1 MSYITNDVAALQAA
15 LVDSLIELVTE
26 SSILIGSLVMMFY
39 LDWKLSLVTLIVVP
53 LIGQAMKIFSVESS
67 KKRGSLIQ
75 ERTAEITSLLQE
87 TNFWRSCSKI
97 IC

>member
-53 LIGQAMKIFSVESS
+53 LIGQAMKIFGRKL
-67 KKRGSLIQ
+67 KKSGSLIQ
-75 ERTAEITSLLQE
+75 RTYGRNNIIITR
-87 TNFWRSCSKI
+87 NYFWCSCSKI

>member
-1 MSYITNDVAALQAA
+1 MLYVKFQKLQLAYYEKKQTGTIMSYITNDVAALQAA

-53 LIGQAMKIFSVESS
+53 LIGQAMKIFGRKL
-67 KKRGSLIQ
+67 KKVVH
-75 ERTAEITSLLQE
+75 
-87 TNFWRSCSKI
+87 
-97 IC
+97 

>member
-53 LIGQAMKIFSVESS
+53 LIGQAMKIFGRKL
-67 KKRGSLIQ
+67 KKSGSLIQ
-75 ERTAEITSLLQE
+75 ETYGRNNIIITRN
-87 TNFWRSCSKI
+87 NFWRSCSKI

>member
-53 LIGQAMKIFSVESS
+53 LIGQAMKIFGRKL
-67 KKRGSLIQ
+67 KKKWFTNS
-75 ERTAEITSLLQE
+75 RTYGRNNIIITRN
-87 TNFWRSCSKI
+87 NFWRSCSKI

>member
-53 LIGQAMKIFSVESS
+53 LIGQAMKIFGRKL
-67 KKRGSLIQ
+67 KKKWFINS
-75 ERTAEITSLLQE
+75 RTYSRNNIIITR
-87 TNFWRSCSKI
+87 NYFRRSCSKI

>member
-53 LIGQAMKIFSVESS
+53 LIGQAMKIFGRKL
-67 KKRGSLIQ
+67 KKKWFINS
-75 ERTAEITSLLQE
+75 RTYSRNNIIITRN
-87 TNFWRSCSKI
+87 NFWRSCSKI